1 MQEARESIKG
11 EEIEMGNFRLLGKK
25 KRGKNVETTRRY
37 RQW

>member
-25 KRGKNVETTRRY
+25 KEERM
-37 RQW
+37 